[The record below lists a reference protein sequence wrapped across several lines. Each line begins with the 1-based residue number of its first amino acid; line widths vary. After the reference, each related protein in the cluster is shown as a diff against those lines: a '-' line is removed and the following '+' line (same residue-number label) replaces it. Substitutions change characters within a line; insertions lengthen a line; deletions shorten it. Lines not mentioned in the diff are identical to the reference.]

1 MQSITKDSSS
11 GLYRVNL
18 RSERGFVLIVAVLAC
33 MVLLAVGILALTM
46 SGQDIRISSR
56 VVGDK
61 KSFSAC
67 ESGMHKLITDFDPA
81 NLVGS
86 TYPNIPDDDYV
97 SVDAANDPASQYSF
111 PAPAHPTT
119 GPGMLPLAGYSMGGG
134 QVWGQ
139 TRYDADVTGKN
150 TNYGSEA
157 KVEVGLGYGPV
168 EMTTSYQ

>member
-1 MQSITKDSSS
+1 MQSIGKDNSS
-11 GLYRVNL
+11 GFYRVNL
-18 RSERGFVLIVAVLAC
+18 RSESGFVLVAAILAC

-67 ESGMHKLITDFDPA
+67 ESGMHKLITNFDPGNLA
-81 NLVGS
+81 NSAV
-86 TYPNIPDDDYV
+86 TNVQVDPN
-97 SVDAANDPASQYSF
+97 NDPASRYTVGTPCH
-111 PAPAHPTT
+111 PAT
-119 GPGMLPLAGYSMGGG
+119 GPGMLPLAGYSIGGG

-139 TRYDADVTGKN
+139 TRYDAPVTGKN

-157 KVEVGLGYGPV
+157 KVDVGLGYGPV
-168 EMTTSYQ
+168 EMTASYQ